1 MAFSKTK
8 YLAVLAVIAFSGLVL
23 AGSVMAA
30 TVTPAPTVAVTGS
43 VSGACR
49 AGVAGSLSFTID
61 PSVAGPVAA
70 SISDATVF
78 CSNGTPFTVTA
89 ASLNQGGPAANC
101 ASSGAGVTGTL
112 KDGVNTMDYTFKC
125 GVDGTANNIGTG
137 KGHGI
142 GKDLTLGISGL
153 ISSADYQNAPVSPGY
168 ADTITL
174 TITY

>member
-8 YLAVLAVIAFSGLVL
+8 YLVAQAVIALSGLAL

-70 SISDATVF
+70 SVSDATVF

-89 ASLNQGGPAANC
+89 ASLNQGGPATSC
-101 ASSGAGVTGTL
+101 ATSGAGVTGTL
-112 KDGVNTMDYTFKC
+112 KDGVNTMDYIFKC
-125 GVDGTANNIGTG
+125 GVDGTANNTGTG

-142 GKDLTLGISGL
+142 GKDITLGISGS
-153 ISSADYQNAPVSPGY
+153 ISAASYQDAVVSSSY